1 MARRMLIDASH
12 PEETRVVV
20 VDGTRLEEFD
30 FETATR
36 KPLKG
41 NIYLAKVIRI
51 EPSLQA
57 AFVEY
62 GGNRHGFLAFSEI
75 HPDYYQIPVADRERL
90 IAEQQRLHAE
100 ADDDEPR
107 RRDRIDRTD
116 IEEVREDNRA
126 ESPIDPPSSEPPAE
140 VAVEA
145 IANAEDAGDRP
156 VTDQAPRPNRLPP
169 AIIAEPEPQ
178 AQPAAIVSERIE
190 GPAETVASAEPPP
203 IATPAETARRGAAG
217 RAAGDPSMPK
227 PPPRLRS
234 RRRLTP
240 AAKRRRT
247 RPMRRSPK

>member
-1 MARRMLIDASH
+1 MRATPKNPGGCRRWNTTGRI
-12 PEETRVVV
+12 RFR
-20 VDGTRLEEFD
+20 DGD
-30 FETATR
+30 
-36 KPLKG
+36 PQDPQG

-90 IAEQQRLHAE
+90 IAEQQRLQAE

-126 ESPIDPPSSEPPAE
+126 ESPIDAPSSEPPAE
-140 VAVEA
+140 VAAEA

-156 VTDQAPRPNRLPP
+156 VTDQPTAESLPP

-178 AQPAAIVSERIE
+178 AQPAAIASERIE
-190 GPAETVASAEPPP
+190 GPRRRPKRRAAA
-203 IATPAETARRGAAG
+203 IATPAET
-217 RAAGDPSMPK
+217 P
-227 PPPRLRS
+227 
-234 RRRLTP
+234 T
-240 AAKRRRT
+240 
-247 RPMRRSPK
+247 

>member
-126 ESPIDPPSSEPPAE
+126 ESPIDAPSSEPPAE
-140 VAVEA
+140 VAAEA

-156 VTDQAPRPNRLPP
+156 VTDQPTAESLPP

-178 AQPAAIVSERIE
+178 AQPAAIASERIE
-190 GPAETVASAEPPP
+190 GPAETAESAEPPP
-203 IATPAETARRGAAG
+203 IATPAETADAGAAC
-217 RAAGDPSMPK
+217 RAAGI
-227 PPPRLRS
+227 RLCRS
-234 RRRLTP
+234 RRRDSGRG
-240 AAKRRRT
+240 AG
-247 RPMRRSPK
+247 

>member
-62 GGNRHGFLAFSEI
+62 GGNRHGFLAFAEI

-90 IAEQQRLHAE
+90 IAEHQRLHAE
-100 ADDDEPR
+100 ADDEPEAEPVQRPDEPDDDVHPDDRDAEPVAESIDEPAATVEASDAAGTSEPAPPHDR
-107 RRDRIDRTD
+107 RR
-116 IEEVREDNRA
+116 
-126 ESPIDPPSSEPPAE
+126 
-140 VAVEA
+140 
-145 IANAEDAGDRP
+145 
-156 VTDQAPRPNRLPP
+156 
-169 AIIAEPEPQ
+169 
-178 AQPAAIVSERIE
+178 AQ
-190 GPAETVASAEPPP
+190 
-203 IATPAETARRGAAG
+203 
-217 RAAGDPSMPK
+217 
-227 PPPRLRS
+227 
-234 RRRLTP
+234 RRRE
-240 AAKRRRT
+240 
-247 RPMRRSPK
+247 S

>member
-126 ESPIDPPSSEPPAE
+126 ESPIDPPSSEPPPE
-140 VAVEA
+140 VAAEA
-145 IANAEDAGDRP
+145 IANAKDAGDRP
-156 VTDQAPRPNRLPP
+156 VTDQPTGESLPP

-178 AQPAAIVSERIE
+178 A
-190 GPAETVASAEPPP
+190 
-203 IATPAETARRGAAG
+203 
-217 RAAGDPSMPK
+217 
-227 PPPRLRS
+227 
-234 RRRLTP
+234 
-240 AAKRRRT
+240 
-247 RPMRRSPK
+247 